1 LFLFKTQEKPEGPVF
16 SERAKL
22 EERKR
27 IYEMEIAGKT
37 KSPRKVPTGK
47 DLLEQEAK
55 MIEERERG

>member
-1 LFLFKTQEKPEGPVF
+1 
-16 SERAKL
+16 
-22 EERKR
+22 
-27 IYEMEIAGKT
+27 MEIAGKT